1 MDIVFRVSPCVC
13 VVPTVVCHLT
23 QDKREGTAMRRP
35 QAFRLTCSPTE
46 SDNTTQ
52 DPGCTIREIAVTSDY
67 IVAKHHEDTNHRVS
81 RWIPNVSVPHPLL
94 SLSHTSLFSLRSN
107 PTSFSLSLVPTL
119 TRSALAP
126 PPPAGFKWT
135 GGFALKMAGPFPV

>member
-94 SLSHTSLFSLRSN
+94 SLSHTSLFLSNRIPLLSRFPWFPHSLGL
-107 PTSFSLSLVPTL
+107 LSHRLPL
-119 TRSALAP
+119 L
-126 PPPAGFKWT
+126 GLN
-135 GGFALKMAGPFPV
+135 GLEGLH